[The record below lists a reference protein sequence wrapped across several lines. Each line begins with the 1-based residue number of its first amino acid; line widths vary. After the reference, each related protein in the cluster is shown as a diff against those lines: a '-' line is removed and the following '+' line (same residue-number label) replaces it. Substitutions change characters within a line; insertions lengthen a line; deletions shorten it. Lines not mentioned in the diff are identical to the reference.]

1 MAKNTVGYFLNK
13 QVLQTTTFTS
23 TDGTAVKSIF
33 TAAAEDSWVYDIII
47 TSTAPD
53 AEDATIYLHDGT
65 NDIVIKQL
73 LSPNNILALQGTG
86 ASSPNPLRLLQA
98 SDGNQITVRYLDRDQ
113 NYFIPLP
120 VGWTLRAKM
129 NTGVASGGTVTFL
142 VVSRNFDA

>member
-13 QVLQTTTFTS
+13 QVLQRTDFTSADTTTIKT
-23 TDGTAVKSIF
+23 IF
-33 TAAAEDSWVYDIII
+33 TAALEDSWVYDIII

-53 AEDATIYLHDGT
+53 SEDATIYLNDGT
-65 NDIVIKQL
+65 NDITIKQL

-113 NYFIPLP
+113 NYFIPVP
-120 VGWTLRAKM
+120 VGCTLRAKM
-129 NTGVASGGTVTFL
+129 NTGISSGTVTFL